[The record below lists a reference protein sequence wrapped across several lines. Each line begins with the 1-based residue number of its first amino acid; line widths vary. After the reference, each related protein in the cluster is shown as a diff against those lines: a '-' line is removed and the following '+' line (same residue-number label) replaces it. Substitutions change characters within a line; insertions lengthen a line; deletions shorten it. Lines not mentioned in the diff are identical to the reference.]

1 MVLPG
6 QSAET
11 DSESLINECVI
22 VFIFVGMQ
30 PYDSNNP

>member
-6 QSAET
+6 QGS
-11 DSESLINECVI
+11 DSESLNNEFVT

-30 PYDSNNP
+30 PYDSNDP